1 MFVFLSKFL
10 PLLFYPLG
18 TACVCLI
25 LVLVFK
31 RRPRLKTALVIMSLV
46 VLWLGGNRWIA
57 VGLTKSLEWKYI
69 PQGDIQNAEVI
80 VVLGGGT
87 DSAQYPRP
95 MVEINGAGDRIL
107 YAAQLYREGKAP
119 NLLASGGNI
128 TWMGN
133 TTSTP
138 AADMA
143 EIFKMLAVPDT
154 AVWQQDK
161 SQNTYEDALYSS
173 AMLKEKGIHQII
185 LVTSAMH
192 MPRSVVLFEKQGMQ
206 VIPAPVDFK
215 VTQSDWDDVWKGSL
229 ESWVIN
235 LLPSTGNMGML
246 TSALK
251 EYFGLAVY
259 RLRGWL

>member
-18 TACVCLI
+18 IACICLI
-25 LVLVFK
+25 LSLVVK
-31 RRPRLKTALVIMSLV
+31 SRPRLRTILIVFTLV

-57 VGLTKSLEWKYI
+57 VWLTKTLEWKYI
-69 PQGDIQNAEVI
+69 PQSQIPNAEVI

-87 DSAQYPRP
+87 DPAQYPRP
-95 MVEINGAGDRIL
+95 MIELNGAGDRIL

-119 NLLASGGNI
+119 CLLVSGGNI
-128 TWMGN
+128 AWMGN
-133 TTSTP
+133 ESSTP
-138 AADMA
+138 AADMQA
-143 EIFKMLAVPDT
+143 ILKLLDVPDS
-154 AVWQQDK
+154 AIWQQDR
-161 SQNTYEDALYSS
+161 SQNTYEDALYSTE
-173 AMLKEKGIHQII
+173 MLKDRGIQRII

-192 MPRSVVLFEKQGMQ
+192 MPRSVALFEKQGLV

-215 VTQSDWDDVWKGSL
+215 VTQSDWEDLWKGSL
-229 ESWVIN
+229 EALPIN
-235 LLPSTGNMGML
+235 LLPSSGNMGMF

-251 EYFGLAVY
+251 EYFGLVVY